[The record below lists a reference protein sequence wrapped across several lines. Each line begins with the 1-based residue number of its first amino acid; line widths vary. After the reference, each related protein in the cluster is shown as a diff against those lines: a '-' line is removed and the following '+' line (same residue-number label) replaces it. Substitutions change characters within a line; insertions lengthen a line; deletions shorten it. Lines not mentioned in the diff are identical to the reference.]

1 LILAAEAL
9 SAIPE
14 IGKELQHA
22 GRALSSLG
30 GLGGAL
36 LLVLAVYR
44 LL

>member
-14 IGKELQHA
+14 IGKELQRA
-22 GRALSSLG
+22 GQALSGLG
-30 GLGGAL
+30 GLVGAV

-44 LL
+44 FL